1 MDTAI
6 ATGRRPGGIL
16 AGLRAAAMRD
26 PWAWAGVAL
35 VAAIHLALAGRYDAM
50 RNELYFIVCGR
61 HPDLGYVDQ
70 PPLVPLLAAATQ
82 LFGDSVWLLRLP
94 AVAAAIALV
103 PLTASFARLLG
114 GGRGAAWLAGTTA
127 AIAPALAA
135 MATVLTTSSFEPLAW
150 TAVALLLARAVLR
163 DDRRALLWA
172 GVVAGL
178 ALEAKYGIA
187 LWLLG
192 LLAGLAVAGPRRLL
206 AWPRLWQGAAIA
218 LLLAAP
224 NLAWQAAHG
233 WPFLEVTANHSAGN
247 FTGTPLRF
255 ALGQAAALNLLLAP
269 LWIAGLVAP
278 LVTARL
284 RPVRFVPIAFILSA
298 AVIVAAQ
305 GKDYYLFPAYP
316 ALFAV
321 GAAALAGLRPWLRAL
336 GLAAA
341 TANSVILMPL
351 ALPVLSPPA
360 LARYLDRLPVRP
372 PPDER
377 AAVGA
382 PLTQLFSDQF
392 GWRELARQVGAAY
405 AALPP
410 EERARTVILASNYG
424 EAAALDVYGAGLP
437 PALSGQN
444 QYFLWGPRGQS
455 GDQVLH
461 VNGNPDLWRSLCGSV
476 EVVGTFG
483 VPYAMPYETGRP
495 IFLCRGLKPDLA
507 ALWPRLK
514 RYE

>member
-1 MDTAI
+1 MDTAV
-6 ATGRRPGGIL
+6 TTDRRPGGIL
-16 AGLRAAAMRD
+16 AGLRAAVMRD

-35 VAAIHLALAGRYDAM
+35 VAAIHLAVAGRYDAM

-61 HPDLGYVDQ
+61 HPDFGYADQ

-94 AVAAAIALV
+94 VVAASVALV

-114 GGRGAAWLAGTTA
+114 GGRGAAWLAGTSA
-127 AIAPALAA
+127 AIAPALMA

-150 TAVALLLARAVLR
+150 TGCALLLTRAVLR

-172 GVVAGL
+172 GVVAGV
-178 ALEAKYGIA
+178 ALQAKYGIA

-192 LLAGLAVAGPRRLL
+192 LLAGLAVAGPRRLF
-206 AWPRLWQGAAIA
+206 ARPQLWQGAAIA

-224 NLAWQAAHG
+224 NLAWQAAQG
-233 WPFLEVTANHSAGN
+233 WPFFEVTANHSAGN
-247 FTGTPLRF
+247 FTGPPLRF
-255 ALGQAAALNLLLAP
+255 ALGQALALNPLLAP
-269 LWIAGLVAP
+269 LWLAGLVAP
-278 LVTARL
+278 FVAVRL
-284 RPVRFVPIAFILSA
+284 RPARFLPVAFAVSA
-298 AVIVAAQ
+298 MVIVAAQ

-316 ALFAV
+316 TLFAV
-321 GAAALAGLRPWLRAL
+321 GAAALAGLRPWLRIL
-336 GLAAA
+336 WLVAAA
-341 TANSVILMPL
+341 ANSVLVLPI
-351 ALPVLSPPA
+351 ALPVLSPPRLDA
-360 LARYLDRLPVRP
+360 YLDRLPVRP
-372 PPDER
+372 APDER

-382 PLTQLFSDQF
+382 PLTQLFSDEF
-392 GWRELARQVGAAY
+392 GWREMAKQVGAAY
-405 AALPP
+405 AALPAA
-410 EERARTVILASNYG
+410 ERARTVILASNYG

-444 QYFLWGPRGQS
+444 QYFLWGLRGQS

-461 VNGNPDLWRSLCGSV
+461 VNGDPDRWRPLCGSV

-483 VPYAMPYETGRP
+483 APYAMPYETGRP
-495 IFLCRGLKPDLA
+495 IFLCRGLRPDLA